1 MSGQPSVE
9 GDMAVTAAASSPHRR
24 AHLLRNLF
32 GVAVLALALAALLNK
47 RHDLTSASHLLAR
60 LDWRWMVLALGAEV
74 ASMVVFARL
83 QRWLL
88 RAGGVRMGLRS
99 MLEITLAGNALG
111 TTLPGG
117 AAWSAT
123 WAFGQL
129 RRRGADRVLSG
140 WVILVAGALASFAL
154 FVLLALGA
162 FVAGSKGPVADLRPL
177 AAVLAAIPVAVAIG
191 AVLLARVPALRS
203 RARHLW
209 EAEGRH
215 PRVKSAEDALRRLWA
230 RILTVRPS
238 PLGWLGAFSLAAA
251 NWVWDAVAL
260 SACILALGGGVP
272 WRGVLVAYALT
283 QIAASFPITPGG
295 IGVVEGSLAALLVA
309 YGMPLDR
316 AVAATLLY
324 RLVSFW
330 ALVPV
335 GWAVWSAIE
344 VSQRRGN
351 RTRSH
356 PWAVHLHGPS
366 PANPAL
372 SREGMGRV
380 VTPEPCWGCSDPE
393 DVVSDT
399 PAA

>member
-1 MSGQPSVE
+1 MQQAKPTGAE
-9 GDMAVTAAASSPHRR
+9 RHWTRW
-24 AHLLRNLF
+24 LRNLV
-32 GVAVLALALAALLNK
+32 GIAVVAIALAILVDK
-47 RHDLTSASHLLAR
+47 RHDLTSASHLLGH
-60 LDWRWMVLALGAEV
+60 LDWRWLVLAAGAEV
-74 ASMVVFARL
+74 GSMIVFARL

-88 RAGGVRMGLRS
+88 LSGGVRVGLRS
-99 MLEITLAGNALG
+99 MIEITLAGNALG

-154 FVLLALGA
+154 FVLVAAGA

-177 AAVLAAIPVAVAIG
+177 AAILAAIPVLVAVG
-191 AVLLARVPALRS
+191 AVLLVHWPTLMRGAH
-203 RARHLW
+203 HLW
-209 EAEGRH
+209 EALARQ
-215 PRVKSAEDALRRLWA
+215 RRLRGAEEALEHLWT
-230 RILTVRPS
+230 RIRTVRPT
-238 PLGWLGAFSLAAA
+238 PLGWLMAFGLALA

-260 SACILALGGGVP
+260 AACILALGGGVP
-272 WRGVLVAYALT
+272 WRGVVVAYALT

-295 IGVVEGSLAALLVA
+295 LGVVEGSLAALLVA

-330 ALVPV
+330 ALVPI
-335 GWAVWSAIE
+335 GWGVWSALE
-344 VSQRRGN
+344 LSQRRGV

-356 PWAVHLHGPS
+356 PWAVHLHGN
-366 PANPAL
+366 NPAPPSL
-372 SREGMGRV
+372 GREGPGRV
-380 VTPEPCWGCSDPE
+380 MPPEPCFGCEDEE
-393 DVVSDT
+393 DVVSST

>member
-1 MSGQPSVE
+1 
-9 GDMAVTAAASSPHRR
+9 MAVTAAASSAHRR
-24 AHLLRNLF
+24 GHLLRNLF

>member
-1 MSGQPSVE
+1 
-9 GDMAVTAAASSPHRR
+9 MAVTAAASSSQRR
-24 AHLLRNLF
+24 THLLRNLL
-32 GVAVLALALAALLNK
+32 GIAVLALALAVLLNK
-47 RHDLTSASHLLAR
+47 RHDLTSASHILAR
-60 LDWRWMVLALGAEV
+60 LDWRWMVLAVGAEA

-99 MLEITLAGNALG
+99 MIEITLAGNALG

-154 FVLLALGA
+154 FVLLAVGS

-177 AAVLAAIPVAVAIG
+177 AAVLAAIPVAVGIG
-191 AVLLARVPALRS
+191 AVVLARWPALRA
-203 RARHLW
+203 RLRHLW
-209 EAEGRH
+209 EREARH
-215 PRVKSAEDALRRLWA
+215 PRVKSAEGALGRLWA

-238 PLGWLGAFSLAAA
+238 RLGWLGAFSLALA

-260 SACILALGGGVP
+260 AACILALGGGVP

-295 IGVVEGSLAALLVA
+295 LGVVEGSLAALLVA
-309 YGMPLDR
+309 YGMPVDR

-330 ALVPV
+330 ALVPI

-344 VSQRRGN
+344 LSQRRGE

-356 PWAVHLHGPS
+356 PWAAHVHGPA

-372 SREGMGRV
+372 GRQGFGRIV
-380 VTPEPCWGCSDPE
+380 PPEPCFGCSDPE
-393 DVVSDT
+393 DEVSST

>member
-1 MSGQPSVE
+1 M
-9 GDMAVTAAASSPHRR
+9 
-24 AHLLRNLF
+24 F
-32 GVAVLALALAALLNK
+32 
-47 RHDLTSASHLLAR
+47 
-60 LDWRWMVLALGAEV
+60 
-74 ASMVVFARL
+74 
-83 QRWLL
+83 
-88 RAGGVRMGLRS
+88 
-99 MLEITLAGNALG
+99 EITLAGNALG

-129 RRRGADRVLSG
+129 RRRGADKVLSG

-154 FVLLALGA
+154 FVLVAAGA

-177 AAVLAAIPVAVAIG
+177 AAALAAIPVAVAIG
-191 AVLLARVPALRS
+191 ALLLAHWPALRT
-203 RARHLW
+203 RVRHAW
-209 EAEGRH
+209 EAEGRR
-215 PRVKSAEDALRRLWA
+215 PRLHAAEGALERLWE

-238 PLGWLGAFSLAAA
+238 PRGWLGAFGLALA
-251 NWVWDAVAL
+251 NWIWDAVAL
-260 SACILALGGGVP
+260 AACILALGGGVP

-295 IGVVEGSLAALLVA
+295 LGVVEGSLAALLVA
-309 YGMPLDR
+309 YGMPVDR

-335 GWAVWSAIE
+335 GWAVWSGIE
-344 VSQRRGN
+344 LSQRQGK

-366 PANPAL
+366 PASPSL
-372 SREGMGRV
+372 QRQGYGRMV
-380 VTPEPCWGCSDPE
+380 PPEPCFGCEDPE
-393 DVVSDT
+393 DEVSRT